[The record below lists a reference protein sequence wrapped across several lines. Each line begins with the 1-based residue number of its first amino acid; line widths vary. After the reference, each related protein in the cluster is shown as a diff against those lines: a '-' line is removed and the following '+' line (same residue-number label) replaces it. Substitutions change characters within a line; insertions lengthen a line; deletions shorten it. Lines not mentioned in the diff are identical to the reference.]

1 MEIITGKYNG
11 FCYGVKRA
19 VDGALSTKSDKKV
32 YCLGE
37 LVHNKQVVEKVK
49 NNNIE
54 IIETLDEAED
64 NSIVII
70 RAHGVEESIYREA
83 SKRNIEIIDYTC
95 PFVNKI
101 HEICKSYRDNNYY
114 IFVVGINDHPETI
127 GNISYCGDN
136 YSLITGMDRIDEAIT
151 TYNNSELNKSMVIF
165 QTTYNTII
173 ANEIIEYLKNNVIG
187 ELVVNNTICASTELK
202 QNEVKEISKNVDMMI
217 IIGGKNSSNTNKLYD
232 IAKLNCNNTIKIE
245 TKEDLKDIV
254 IKEKKI
260 GIISGASTPKEI
272 VDDVIDY
279 IKK

>member
-54 IIETLDEAED
+54 IIETLEEAED

-70 RAHGVEESIYREA
+70 RAHGVEESIYIEA

-114 IFVVGINDHPETI
+114 IFVVGIKDHPETI
-127 GNISYCGDN
+127 GNISYCGNN

-151 TYNNSELNKSMVIF
+151 TYNNSELNKSIVIF

-173 ANEIIEYLKNNVIG
+173 ANEIIEYLKENVIG

-254 IKEKKI
+254 IKENKI

>member
-54 IIETLDEAED
+54 IIETLEEAED

-254 IKEKKI
+254 IKENKI

>member
-54 IIETLDEAED
+54 IIETLEEAED

-114 IFVVGINDHPETI
+114 IFVVGIKDHPETI

-254 IKEKKI
+254 IKENKI

>member
-114 IFVVGINDHPETI
+114 IFVVGIKDHPETI
-127 GNISYCGDN
+127 GNISYCGNN

-254 IKEKKI
+254 IKENKI

>member
-54 IIETLDEAED
+54 IIETLEEAED

-70 RAHGVEESIYREA
+70 RAHGVEESIYIEA

-114 IFVVGINDHPETI
+114 IFVVGIKDHPETI

-136 YSLITGMDRIDEAIT
+136 YSLITGMDKIDDAVT
-151 TYNNSELNKSMVIF
+151 DCNSSELNKSMVIF

-173 ANEIIEYLKNNVIG
+173 ANEIIEYLKENVIG

-254 IKEKKI
+254 IKENKI

>member
-1 MEIITGKYNG
+1 MEIITGKYNV

-54 IIETLDEAED
+54 IIETLEEAED

-114 IFVVGINDHPETI
+114 IFVVGIKDHPETI

-254 IKEKKI
+254 IKENKI

>member
-114 IFVVGINDHPETI
+114 IFVVGIKDHPETI

-173 ANEIIEYLKNNVIG
+173 ANEIIEYLKENVIG

-245 TKEDLKDIV
+245 TKEDLKDII
-254 IKEKKI
+254 IKENKI

>member
-54 IIETLDEAED
+54 IIETLEEAED

-70 RAHGVEESIYREA
+70 RAHGVEESIYIEA

-101 HEICKSYRDNNYY
+101 HEICKNYRDNNYY
-114 IFVVGINDHPETI
+114 IFVVGIKDHPETI

-136 YSLITGMDRIDEAIT
+136 YSLITGMDKIDEAIT

-217 IIGGKNSSNTNKLYD
+217 IIGGKNSRRNK
-232 IAKLNCNNTIKIE
+232 
-245 TKEDLKDIV
+245 
-254 IKEKKI
+254 KK
-260 GIISGASTPKEI
+260 
-272 VDDVIDY
+272 
-279 IKK
+279 

>member
-173 ANEIIEYLKNNVIG
+173 ANEIIEYLKENVIG

-254 IKEKKI
+254 IKENKI

>member
-54 IIETLDEAED
+54 IIETLEEAED

-70 RAHGVEESIYREA
+70 RAHGVEESIYIEA

-114 IFVVGINDHPETI
+114 IFVVGIKDHPETI

-136 YSLITGMDRIDEAIT
+136 YSLITGMDKIDEAIT

-254 IKEKKI
+254 IKENKI